1 MESAG
6 DIDPW
11 SPWMDA
17 TMLHGAMGSWI
28 PCTTQ
33 ISGTVDFM
41 QSKNFWDLLCCAADY
56 VWLQLFLF
64 AVD

>member
-1 MESAG
+1 
-6 DIDPW
+6 
-11 SPWMDA
+11 MDA

-41 QSKNFWDLLCCAADY
+41 QIMQSKKFWDLLCCAADY